1 MSGLKGWMLDD
12 GALSLHEIAAMTRL
26 YSLGSKLRYATNFT
40 NFAALGHRRVLAK
53 INKIG
58 FNTMKQHT

>member
-1 MSGLKGWMLDD
+1 MSGLKGWMLEN

-26 YSLGSKLRYATNFT
+26 NSLGPKLRYATNFT
-40 NFAALGHRRVLAK
+40 NFAALGDRRALTK

-58 FNTMKQHT
+58 FNTMK